1 MIDALPFALQ
11 SASAPPAYEP
21 GLGIVRTIV
30 ALVAVLVALGAF
42 LWLLRRGTFS
52 VGGRSLRRSMAVE
65 SAIALGDRRS
75 LVIVNV
81 EGRRLLLATS
91 SASVSLIT
99 ELGPASFGAALDQ
112 AAAGPGEGSRS

>member
-1 MIDALPFALQ
+1 MTGAMLIALQ
-11 SASAPPAYEP
+11 DVPAAPAYDP
-21 GLGIVRTIV
+21 GLGVVRTIV
-30 ALVAVLVALGAF
+30 ALVVVLIALGTF

-52 VGGRSLRRSMAVE
+52 VGGRQLRRAMAVE

-91 SASVSLIT
+91 SASVSLIA
-99 ELGPASFGAALDQ
+99 ELGQASFGAALEQ
-112 AAAGPGEGSRS
+112 AGVAPEQGSRP